1 MRRITLSLMLLF
13 TATVLF
19 AIPARRGQWRTIT
32 LADGTEV
39 RAQLCGDEHLR
50 YMQTADG
57 QCYVWNGS
65 AYDVAD
71 MPALQAKAQLRR
83 AKADNVRRARAP
95 RRVGGAGKV
104 YSGKK
109 KGLVILVQFPAGNNS
124 WGSLGTKAV
133 SFQAGHDKA
142 LYERMLNEPGFTH
155 ADGVNGSVKDYFKEQ
170 SGGTFEL
177 DFDVYGPVTLAHDYS
192 YYGTDNGGDG
202 NDAYPEEMVIEA
214 VNAVQQGV
222 DFSPYDWDGNGEV
235 DQVYVLYAG
244 LGQANGGSANTIWP
258 HEWQLSKSGY
268 SLTVNNGNVKIDT
281 YACGPELQPER
292 DEDDSPTGRYLLDG
306 IGTFCHEFSHCLGL
320 PDMYDTSYKADG
332 MYCWDLMDYGSYLNN
347 GYTPCGYTSYEK
359 MFVGWLTPK
368 ELTTTD
374 QTVTAL
380 RPLSEGGDAYI
391 IYNDAHKDEFYM
403 LENRQRVGFDSAL
416 PGTGLLVLHVDY
428 DKTIWETNKVN
439 SVSTRQ
445 RCTVVPAD
453 GSTEYLTQVTRDG
466 QTYDAYDYVKMSGDP
481 YPYQDNDSLTNN
493 SFPAA
498 TLYNTNTDG
507 KRMMNKGIHA
517 ITQNADGT
525 VSFNYK
531 AVSTT
536 TGGSG
541 GNWQYAAGTVL
552 FHETFDNC
560 NGTGGNKAARNGDIW
575 SGTVATASF
584 RPDNDDA
591 DNNWQTYENYA
602 NGKPMAWGGYKC
614 ARFGSGSMPGDFQTP
629 YFTLRGEAMLTFRA
643 APWGNDGATVEVF
656 CAQGEP
662 ESRQALEACSVGS
675 FTRTNGQ
682 WSDVSVVVT
691 GKGDEMFLLFEP
703 EARLFV
709 DDIKVYIPEPTGI
722 ILDEGLRMKDES
734 NNPSSFISHPSSVY
748 DLQGRKVEMLN
759 VGKLNKQMGQ
769 NRSTFQ
775 PFNLSTLKPGI
786 YIVGGRKIFIK

>member
-244 LGQANGGSANTIWP
+244 LGQANGGAANTIWP

-391 IYNDAHKDEFYM
+391 IICSKT
-403 LENRQRVGFDSAL
+403 GSA
-416 PGTGLLVLHVDY
+416 
-428 DKTIWETNKVN
+428 
-439 SVSTRQ
+439 
-445 RCTVVPAD
+445 
-453 GSTEYLTQVTRDG
+453 
-466 QTYDAYDYVKMSGDP
+466 
-481 YPYQDNDSLTNN
+481 
-493 SFPAA
+493 
-498 TLYNTNTDG
+498 
-507 KRMMNKGIHA
+507 
-517 ITQNADGT
+517 
-525 VSFNYK
+525 
-531 AVSTT
+531 
-536 TGGSG
+536 
-541 GNWQYAAGTVL
+541 
-552 FHETFDNC
+552 
-560 NGTGGNKAARNGDIW
+560 
-575 SGTVATASF
+575 
-584 RPDNDDA
+584 
-591 DNNWQTYENYA
+591 
-602 NGKPMAWGGYKC
+602 
-614 ARFGSGSMPGDFQTP
+614 
-629 YFTLRGEAMLTFRA
+629 
-643 APWGNDGATVEVF
+643 
-656 CAQGEP
+656 
-662 ESRQALEACSVGS
+662 
-675 FTRTNGQ
+675 
-682 WSDVSVVVT
+682 
-691 GKGDEMFLLFEP
+691 
-703 EARLFV
+703 
-709 DDIKVYIPEPTGI
+709 
-722 ILDEGLRMKDES
+722 
-734 NNPSSFISHPSSVY
+734 
-748 DLQGRKVEMLN
+748 
-759 VGKLNKQMGQ
+759 
-769 NRSTFQ
+769 
-775 PFNLSTLKPGI
+775 
-786 YIVGGRKIFIK
+786 